1 MGRLH
6 LLVLSVLG
14 AVLPVLATAAPARAE
29 CTEAAPSV
37 GVILRD
43 CTEDGLRWAEVRAD
57 LVAADVGLRVSR
69 PGERAQTVEAWAGS
83 VAGAVVA
90 VQGGPFSFP
99 DYGALGL
106 TVGDGEPWSDAAD
119 DARLGVLAFDERG
132 AGLVAPAEQVVPA
145 EPWMQSAFSG
155 IPVLR
160 DDTVLECAGEGCE
173 ARPRTAVGLGDE
185 GRTLVIV
192 TVQGWSVDSPG
203 VTDRELGE
211 IAQGAGAHDALRT
224 GEGATSVLWSSEGAM
239 VIGSSDGG
247 SRPTAAFLAVVN
259 RASGTEARIRGVVK
273 QAADP
278 MDVLP
283 DARIRIETT
292 DGRLV
297 VESGTM
303 TTGAYFEHTVPARE
317 YFVKA
322 SHAGY
327 RTACKYCPVSEGG
340 EMWCSVFLTAGDGAE
355 ACDAPAWGVD
365 AGPWPVGRLDA
376 GMPDAGTGGGRDA
389 GVDDPGVDG
398 GCAVAPG
405 GGAGHGWLALIALAL
420 LGRRKVRKRW

>member
-1 MGRLH
+1 MRRLH
-6 LLVLSVLG
+6 PIVLG
-14 AVLPVLATAAPARAE
+14 ALAALLPALAPAATAQAE

-43 CTEDGLRWAEVRAD
+43 CTEGGLRWAEVRAD

-69 PGERAQTVEAWAGS
+69 PGERAQTVEDWAGS

-99 DYGALGL
+99 DYGAVGL
-106 TVGDGEPWSDAAD
+106 TVGDGEPWSGGSD

-132 AGLVAPAEQVVPA
+132 AGLLAPAEQVVPA
-145 EPWMQSAFSG
+145 EDWMQSAVSG

-160 DDTVLECAGEGCE
+160 DGTALECAGQGCE
-173 ARPRTAVGLGDE
+173 PRPRTAVGLGDD

-192 TVQGWSVDSPG
+192 TVQGWTADSPG

-211 IAQGAGAHDALRT
+211 MARAAGAADALRT

-247 SRPTAAFLAVVN
+247 SRPTAAFLGVVD
-259 RASGTEARIRGVVK
+259 RASGAEARIRGVVK

-303 TTGAYFEHTVPARE
+303 TAGAYFEHTVPARE

-340 EMWCSVFLTAGDGAE
+340 EMWCSVFLAAGDGAE
-355 ACDAPAWGVD
+355 TCDAPAWGVE
-365 AGPWPVGRLDA
+365 AGPWPVGQVDA
-376 GMPDAGTGGGRDA
+376 GMPDAGTGGVDA
-389 GVDDPGVDG
+389 GPDDPGVDG
-398 GCAVAPG
+398 GCAVSGRGAAG
-405 GGAGHGWLALIALAL
+405 GSWLLGFVLALAA
-420 LGRRKVRKRW
+420 RRKVRRPR